1 MSGTESPPGSRRRI
15 LVATATAFAA
25 AVVALAAFVLPA
37 EHGVDPLGTGA
48 ALGLLALAQPEP
60 DALQPAA
67 APYGL
72 DAVAFELEPFES
84 VEYKYRLEAGDAAV
98 FAWQASG
105 PVVAELHA
113 EPDDAPEG
121 FAVSFDRQRS
131 AGASGS
137 YRAEFPGW
145 HGWFWENR
153 GLEAV
158 SLRLQAAGF
167 FSAARTY
174 RGGHVWEEPKGV
186 PNGTPPAQAPA
197 GSL

>member
-1 MSGTESPPGSRRRI
+1 MTDTDVPPGSRRRI
-15 LVATATAFAA
+15 LRATAAAFAA
-25 AVVALAAFVLPA
+25 AVVALVAFVLPA

-48 ALGLLALAQPEP
+48 ALGLLALAQPEL
-60 DALQPAA
+60 DAVQSAGG
-67 APYGL
+67 PYGL

-84 VEYKYRLEAGDAAV
+84 VEYKYRLEAGDAAL
-98 FAWQASG
+98 FAWQATG

-113 EPDDAPEG
+113 EPDEAPEG
-121 FAVSFDRQRS
+121 HAVSFDRQRS

-137 YRAEFPGW
+137 YRAAFPGW

-153 GLEAV
+153 GQEPV
-158 SLRLQAAGF
+158 SVRLQAAGF

-174 RGGHVWEEPKGV
+174 RGGHVWEEPKGL
-186 PNGTPPAQAPA
+186 PAQAPA